1 MQKNSCVRKNRD
13 IDDFDINFFL
23 LMLHPHTTARWGI
36 EVHVLKLHRLTV
48 HMYRQKE
55 TWNGTLLPTPMRDKN
70 SLYEMT
76 LNISAIYYT
85 LTYLMEFILNS
96 FKESFVYNFF
106 SVDTEGDLALF
117 CGPTMY
123 LSS

>member
-1 MQKNSCVRKNRD
+1 
-13 IDDFDINFFL
+13 
-23 LMLHPHTTARWGI
+23 
-36 EVHVLKLHRLTV
+36 
-48 HMYRQKE
+48 
-55 TWNGTLLPTPMRDKN
+55 MRDKN